1 MNNLRNPSIPFLT
14 LGNTLFPPHLHIHQ
28 MTQFTSI
35 LILLPNLYTLI
46 RLARNQPRTG
56 QIEFRRKYPIGN
68 PKSSWYRRLQ
78 H

>member
-1 MNNLRNPSIPFLT
+1 
-14 LGNTLFPPHLHIHQ
+14 